1 MRAYIM
7 FIRRITLG
15 EPLIEAYW
23 SKVRRTLDGSPIKKL
38 ASNRHHVTLEGPE
51 VVGVVVAEI
60 PSRNVA
66 RARYENPAHQATA
79 HCQVDPWLADMEY
92 CDRF

>member
-7 FIRRITLG
+7 FICRIMLC

-23 SKVRRTLDGSPIKKL
+23 SKAPRTLEGSPFKKL
-38 ASNRHHVTLEGPE
+38 ASKRHHVTLEGPE
-51 VVGVVVAEI
+51 VLGVVVAEI

-79 HCQVDPWLADMEY
+79 HCEADPWLADMEY